1 MKFGGSSPW
10 PGGLASDGVTRTQ
23 EPQWS
28 RERPSLGSLPFSSGG
43 PGTFYPI
50 SGNGGSDG
58 RSTPTPISPLTGSR
72 VLREYI
78 CTIFGCRALGG
89 VLDRKTSDHRVGV
102 IVTVAELFG
111 GLPGPDR
118 RISSN
123 DLHRFWESSD
133 VSHAVHI
140 QSIRGSSA

>member
-1 MKFGGSSPW
+1 VLITLSSPW

-28 RERPSLGSLPFSSGG
+28 RERLSLGSLPFSSGG

-50 SGNGGSDG
+50 SGNGDHW
-58 RSTPTPISPLTGSR
+58 PEHADNDEPLTGSR